1 MIISGFQ
8 KLTLLDYPQKTA
20 AIIFTGGCNFRCSY
34 CQNSIFIGKNYSV
47 ISENEIFEYL
57 KKRQKVLDGVV
68 ISGGEPTIHKDL
80 KDFIKKIKVLNF
92 LVKLDTNGS
101 NPEMIKELIAEHLVD
116 YIAMDIK
123 HLFNKYSDVI
133 KIDTDIGRI
142 KESIKIIKESNI
154 EHEFRTTIIKNFHD
168 IKTIMKLCEIVGKS
182 DTYYLQNFE
191 DSERV
196 LDKKLIPF
204 SKEELIDIQK
214 KVNNK
219 YSNVVVRG
227 L

>member
-8 KLTLLDYPQKTA
+8 KLTLLDYPKKTA
-20 AIIFTGGCNFRCSY
+20 AIIFTGGCNFKCSY
-34 CQNSIFIGKNYSV
+34 CQNSIFIGKCQESIN
-47 ISENEIFEYL
+47 EEEIFEYL
-57 KKRQKVLDGVV
+57 KKRRNVLDGVV
-68 ISGGEPTIHKDL
+68 VSGGEPTIHKDL
-80 KDFIKKIKVLNF
+80 KDFIKRIKELKY

-101 NPEMIKELIAEHLVD
+101 NPKVIKELIDEQLVD

-123 HLFNKYSDVI
+123 HLFTKYQDVI
-133 KIDTDIGRI
+133 KTNTNVDNIKKSID
-142 KESIKIIKESNI
+142 IIKKSNI
-154 EHEFRTTIIKNFHD
+154 EHEFRTTLIKNFHD
-168 IKTIMKLCEIVGKS
+168 MDTIMDLCELIGFK

-196 LDKKLIPF
+196 LDKELIPF

-214 KVNNK
+214 MVNNK
-219 YSNVVVRG
+219 YSNVIVRG